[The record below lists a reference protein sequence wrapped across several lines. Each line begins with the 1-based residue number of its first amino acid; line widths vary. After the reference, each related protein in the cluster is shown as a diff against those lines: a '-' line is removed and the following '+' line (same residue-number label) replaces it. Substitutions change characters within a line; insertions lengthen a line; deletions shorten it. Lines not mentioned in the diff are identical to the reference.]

1 MKELIDDVFYVEEQ
15 RWGTWNSYNK
25 EGKALLTS
33 LTEEACIRATR
44 FYLKG
49 MQEGW
54 NNTESVVKSENSIVG
69 GKL

>member
-1 MKELIDDVFYVEEQ
+1 MKELIDDAFYVEEQ
-15 RWGTWNSYNK
+15 RWGTWDSYDK
-25 EGKALLTS
+25 DGKPLLTS
-33 LTEEACIRATR
+33 LTEEECIRATR

>member
-1 MKELIDDVFYVEEQ
+1 MKELIDDAFYVEEQ
-15 RWGTWNSYNK
+15 RWETWNSYDK

-54 NNTESVVKSENSIVG
+54 NNTESVIKSENSVVG

>member
-54 NNTESVVKSENSIVG
+54 NNTESVVKSENSQVG

>member
-54 NNTESVVKSENSIVG
+54 NNTESVVKSENSVVG

>member
-54 NNTESVVKSENSIVG
+54 NKTESVVKSENSVVG